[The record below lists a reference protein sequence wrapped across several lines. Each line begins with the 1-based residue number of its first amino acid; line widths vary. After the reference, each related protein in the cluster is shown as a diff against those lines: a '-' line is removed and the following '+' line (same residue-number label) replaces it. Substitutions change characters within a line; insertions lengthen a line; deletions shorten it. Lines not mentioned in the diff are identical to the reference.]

1 MNRRYIN
8 LILIFVLLALAI
20 WIDLPNNAGI
30 GNFKPKTVLGL
41 DLKGGMQVI
50 LQVDPNFETP
60 FTEQELQTAKQILEN
75 RTNALGVTEVN
86 FQVSGTRYIV
96 GELPGATNAE
106 DVIDTIKKTGMLEFV
121 DFGDNPP
128 AAGTVVET
136 DYGKIASADITP
148 TVAPLVNPAPGE
160 TSTTTPTVY
169 HTVMTGSDLVD
180 VAATRSNLGKYEVE
194 FVLTDAGKTIFAN
207 YTTANIGKYLGI
219 VLDKKVVSTPV
230 IESSITQGRGVIQGQ
245 FTSEQANALAVQLR
259 YGSLPI
265 PLIVEQIRV
274 IGPTLGQDSLDKSML
289 AGLIGFIIVF
299 LFMGIYYRLPGVVAD
314 LSILIY
320 AAIAYAVFRSIP
332 VTLTLPG
339 IAGFLLSTGSAL
351 DANILIF
358 ERMKEELRAGRT
370 LPQAI
375 NLGWK
380 RAWPSI
386 RDSNI
391 SAIITSAILF
401 WFGSTFGA
409 SIVMGFAVTLFLGVL
424 ISLFTAIIVTRTFLN
439 FAVEIVPESEK
450 HLGWFGL

>member
-50 LQVDPNFETP
+50 LQVDPDFETP

-106 DVIDTIKKTGMLEFV
+106 DVIDTIKKTGLLEFV

-128 AAGTVVET
+128 MAGTVVET
-136 DYGKIASADITP
+136 DYGKIASADATP
-148 TVAPLVNPAPGE
+148 TIEPLVNPAPGE
-160 TSTTTPTVY
+160 TETTTPTIY

-180 VAATRSNLGKYEVE
+180 VAATRNNLGKYEVE

-230 IESSITQGRGVIQGQ
+230 IESSITQGQGVIQGQ

-265 PLIVEQIRV
+265 PLVVEQIRV

-314 LSILIY
+314 ISILIY

-424 ISLFTAIIVTRTFLN
+424 ISLFTAIVVTRTFLN
-439 FAVEIVPESEK
+439 LAVDIVPESEK

>member
-8 LILIFVLLALAI
+8 LILIIVLLGVAI
-20 WIDLPNNAGI
+20 WIDLPSTTGL
-30 GNFKPKTVLGL
+30 GNFQPKTVLGL
-41 DLKGGMQVI
+41 DLKGGVQFI
-50 LQVDPNFETP
+50 LQVDPSYEQP
-60 FTEQELQTAKQILEN
+60 FTPEDLQVAKQIMES

-96 GELPGATNAE
+96 GEIPGVTNAAE
-106 DVIDTIKKTGMLEFV
+106 NIETVLKTGLLEFV
-121 DFGDNPP
+121 DFGSTPLS
-128 AAGTVVET
+128 AGTVIET
-136 DYGKIASADITP
+136 DYGKLAASDP
-148 TVAPLVNPAPGE
+148 TTAPLVETAPGATE
-160 TSTTTPTVY
+160 APAATVY
-169 HTVMTGSDLVD
+169 HTVMTGADLKG
-180 VAATRSNLGKYEVE
+180 VAATKSTLGENEVSFE
-194 FVLTDAGKTIFAN
+194 LTDTGKDIFAT
-207 YTTANIGKYLGI
+207 YTTNNIGRYLGI
-219 VLDKKVVSTPV
+219 VLDKKVISAPV
-230 IESSITQGRGVIQGQ
+230 ISSAITQGQGVIQGQ
-245 FTSEQANALAVQLR
+245 FTSESANSLAVQLR

-274 IGPTLGQDSLDKSML
+274 IGPTLGQDSLDKSLL

-314 LSILIY
+314 LSIVIY
-320 AAIAYAVFRSIP
+320 ALITFAIFRSIP

-358 ERMKEELRAGRT
+358 ERTKEELRAGRT
-370 LPQAI
+370 VMQAV

-391 SAIITSAILF
+391 SAIITSLILF

-424 ISLFTAIIVTRTFLN
+424 ISLFTAIIVTRTLLN
-439 FAVEIVPESEK
+439 VALEIVPEPDK
-450 HLGWFGL
+450 HLNWFGL

>member
-8 LILIFVLLALAI
+8 LIIIIVLLAVAI
-20 WIDLPNNAGI
+20 WIDLPNNPGI
-30 GNFKPKTVLGL
+30 GKFQPQTVLGL

-50 LQVDPNFETP
+50 LQVDPAFETT
-60 FTEQELQTAKQILEN
+60 FTEQDLQTAKQILEN

-86 FQVSGTRYIV
+86 FQVSGTRYII
-96 GELPGATNAE
+96 GEIPGATNAE
-106 DVIDTIKKTGMLEFV
+106 KIIDTIKENGLLEFV

-128 AAGTVVET
+128 LVGTIVET
-136 DYGKIASADITP
+136 DYGKAVTAESTA
-148 TVAPLVNPAPGE
+148 TVEPLVNPAPGE
-160 TSTTTPTVY
+160 TQTTPTIY
-169 HTVMTGSDLVD
+169 HTVMTGADLED
-180 VAATRSNLGKYEVE
+180 VATSRDNLGKNQVD
-194 FVLTDAGKTIFAN
+194 FVLTTNGKAIFAN
-207 YTTANIGKYLGI
+207 FTTNNIGKYLGI

-230 IESSITQGRGVIQGQ
+230 IESAITQGEGIIQGS
-245 FTSEQANALAVQLR
+245 FTSEEANNLAIQLR

-265 PLIVEQIRV
+265 PLVVEQIRV
-274 IGPTLGQDSLDKSML
+274 IGPTLGQDSLDKSLL

-299 LFMGIYYRLPGVVAD
+299 LFMAIHYRLPGLLAD
-314 LSILIY
+314 ISILVY

-332 VTLTLPG
+332 ITLTLPG

-370 LPQAI
+370 VQQAVS
-375 NLGWK
+375 LGWK
-380 RAWPSI
+380 RAWTSI

-409 SIVMGFAVTLFLGVL
+409 SIVMGFAVTLFIGVL
-424 ISLFTAIIVTRTFLN
+424 ISLFTAIIVTRTLLN
-439 FAVEIVPESEK
+439 LAIDLVHEPDK